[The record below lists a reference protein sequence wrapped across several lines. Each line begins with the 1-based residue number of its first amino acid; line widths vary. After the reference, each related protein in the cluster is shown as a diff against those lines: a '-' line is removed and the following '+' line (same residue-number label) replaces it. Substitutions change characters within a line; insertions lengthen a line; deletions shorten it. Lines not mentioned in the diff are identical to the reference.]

1 MFSGADWS
9 ATIGGKNASCSPG
22 RGGGA
27 SRNGTISPGR
37 GGGRHAPAATGSA
50 VNEGLERGI
59 FAPRMTPL
67 QAERLEGVE
76 GVKEAQTAIGA
87 AGCRYFFFAGAL
99 AAVVFGAVAQ
109 DTPAAGEGTFLGC
122 LGFFASRLPRN

>member
-9 ATIGGKNASCSPG
+9 ATIGGKNASCSPARG
-22 RGGGA
+22 GGASRNGTILPARGGGA

-50 VNEGLERGI
+50 ANEGLERGI

-67 QAERLEGVE
+67 QAERLEG
-76 GVKEAQTAIGA
+76 GAGAKEAQTALRA
-87 AGCRYFFFAGAL
+87 ARC
-99 AAVVFGAVAQ
+99 
-109 DTPAAGEGTFLGC
+109 PC
-122 LGFFASRLPRN
+122 